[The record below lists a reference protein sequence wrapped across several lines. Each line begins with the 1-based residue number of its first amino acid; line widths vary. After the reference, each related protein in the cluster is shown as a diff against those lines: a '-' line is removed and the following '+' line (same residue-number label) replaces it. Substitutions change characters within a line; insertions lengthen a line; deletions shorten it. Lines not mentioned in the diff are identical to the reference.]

1 MALYANVAAR
11 ADVAERWEMMQRL
24 LPPGIAVVKVDP
36 SECASDA
43 EAVEKLAAAEAIVC
57 LPYGGVVVDDA
68 LASQL
73 PKLRHVQL
81 LSAGFSE
88 VTPQIAEMQQRGI
101 TVSNS
106 ACAPCLLATT
116 AVSSQQPPSR
126 AELTRAS
133 RCCVVCAAWVCGATQ
148 TVGATQSAWRST
160 L

>member
-1 MALYANVAAR
+1 MPVRQIDLPVARPGSGHSGWHGMAPQPLEMAQLTVALYANVAAR

-43 EAVEKLAAAEAIVC
+43 EAVEKLAAADAIVC

-116 AVSSQQPPSR
+116 AASSRPR
-126 AELTRAS
+126 ATS
-133 RCCVVCAAWVCGATQ
+133 
-148 TVGATQSAWRST
+148 
-160 L
+160 